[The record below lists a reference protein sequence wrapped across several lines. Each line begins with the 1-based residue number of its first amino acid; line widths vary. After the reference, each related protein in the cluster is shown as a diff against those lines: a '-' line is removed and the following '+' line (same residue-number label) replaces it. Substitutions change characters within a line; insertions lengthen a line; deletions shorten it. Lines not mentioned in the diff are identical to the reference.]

1 MMLLNI
7 LNCGIFI
14 TLFLAWCSIMMY
26 LCSVINNKSAGDT
39 INTTD
44 KKMRTNAEQI
54 LRENYKSVEDA
65 SMSFAEYVK
74 LESESDPNFFRFF
87 FDEAFENDFDD
98 DLSEEQIEE
107 FETFLKTLFIETG
120 WFYKG
125 FTDKIYKTKEDAEFD
140 AYSDFANDSSSD
152 DYIDEDGELI
162 QDKFDADAKAF
173 VEEDGVVMPMKDAIE
188 RGLTTL
194 ETLEIR

>member
-1 MMLLNI
+1 
-7 LNCGIFI
+7 
-14 TLFLAWCSIMMY
+14 
-26 LCSVINNKSAGDT
+26 
-39 INTTD
+39 
-44 KKMRTNAEQI
+44 MRTNIENV
-54 LRENYKSVEDA
+54 LRENYAALNDSK
-65 SMSFAEYVK
+65 MSFAEYVK

-87 FDEAFENDFDD
+87 FDEAFENDFND

-107 FETFLKTLFIETG
+107 FETFLKTLFVETG

-140 AYSDFANDSSSD
+140 AYSDFANDSSSE
-152 DYIDEDGELI
+152 DYIDEEGELI

-173 VEEDGVVMPMKDAIE
+173 VEEDSVIMPMKEALE

>member
-26 LCSVINNKSAGDT
+26 LCGVVNNKSAGDT

-87 FDEAFENDFDD
+87 FNEEFENDFDL
-98 DLSEEQIEE
+98 DLTQEQEEE
-107 FETFLKTLFIETG
+107 FKSYLKNLFVETG

-125 FTDKIYKTKEDAEFD
+125 FPEKIYKTRGDAEYD
-140 AYSDFANDSSSD
+140 ACSDFANDASSE
-152 DYIDEDGELI
+152 DYFDESGEFF
-162 QDKFDADAKAF
+162 QNKFDRDAKAF

-188 RGLTTL
+188 RGLTAF
-194 ETLEIR
+194 EILEIR